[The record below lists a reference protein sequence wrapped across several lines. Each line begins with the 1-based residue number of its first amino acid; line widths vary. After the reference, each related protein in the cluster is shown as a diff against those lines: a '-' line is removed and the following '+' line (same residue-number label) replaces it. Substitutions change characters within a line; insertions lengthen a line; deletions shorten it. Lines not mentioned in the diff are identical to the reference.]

1 MRRPWEV
8 QPSNQEDQTSNQVCL
23 QQLLCPNDQ
32 GVSQVLPYQRV
43 CPPLC
48 LGLAGLGLVA
58 TCLGTYLQGLLS
70 FAGVAPSVASL
81 GPGGGRLFLGICL
94 RGVVQRACEVYGL
107 HLGCFGLLS
116 ALGSAHPGGS

>member
-8 QPSNQEDQTSNQVCL
+8 QPSNQEDQTSNQVRL

-58 TCLGTYLQGLLS
+58 TYLGTYLQGLPS
-70 FAGVAPSVASL
+70 FAGVALSVASL
-81 GPGGGRLFLGICL
+81 GPGGDVSF
-94 RGVVQRACEVYGL
+94 RGSVCGESYSGPAMFMACIWDVL
-107 HLGCFGLLS
+107 DC
-116 ALGSAHPGGS
+116 